1 MTESEWLSCTD
12 PAPLLDFAGGWLTE
26 RKLRLFGCA
35 CCRRLWPVL
44 TERGS
49 REAIAAAEQS
59 ADRLPPSPAAAAAAR
74 PIAAVFLPP
83 CPCARC
89 AVTAG
94 RNAALAAPW
103 ALARPARDA
112 AAVASASTAFAAAC
126 LAIAEN
132 GRAEEAGAWEAARDA
147 ELARQADLLRDL
159 AGNPFRPTPIADAVL
174 RWNDG
179 TVRRLARSAYE
190 DRAFDRLPILADAL
204 EEAGCDNADLLN
216 HCRGKDDHSRGCWA
230 LDGLLGKS

>member
-12 PAPLLDFAGGWLTE
+12 PDLLLDFAGSWLSE

-44 TERGS
+44 AERGS
-49 REAIAAAEQS
+49 REAVAAAEAV
-59 ADRLPPSPAAAAAAR
+59 ADRVPPSPTASSAAR
-74 PIAAVFLPP
+74 PVAAVFLPP

-126 LAIAEN
+126 LAVAEN
-132 GRAEEAGAWEAARDA
+132 GRAEDSAAWEAARDS
-147 ELARQADLLRDL
+147 ELARQADLFRDL
-159 AGNPFRPTPIADAVL
+159 AGNPFRPAAVPDDVL

-204 EEAGCDNADLLN
+204 EEAGCDNADLLS
-216 HCRGKDDHSRGCWA
+216 HCRDLGDHSRGCWA
-230 LDGLLGKS
+230 LDSLLGLC

>member
-1 MTESEWLSCTD
+1 MTESEWLSCPD
-12 PAPLLDFAGGWLTE
+12 PAPLLDFAGGWLSE

-44 TERGS
+44 AERGS
-49 REAIAAAEQS
+49 QEAVAAAEAV
-59 ADRLPPSPAAAAAAR
+59 ADRVPPSPAASAAAR
-74 PIAAVFLPP
+74 PVAAIFLPP
-83 CPCARC
+83 CTCARC
-89 AVTAG
+89 AATAG

-103 ALARPARDA
+103 ALARPAPDA

-126 LAIAEN
+126 LAVAEN
-132 GRAEEAGAWEAARDA
+132 GRAEDPAAWEDARDS

-159 AGNPFRPTPIADAVL
+159 AGNPFRPASIPDAVL

-204 EEAGCDNADLLN
+204 EDAGCDNDDLLN
-216 HCRGKDDHSRGCWA
+216 HCRGPGGHSRGCWA
-230 LDGLLGKS
+230 IDSLLGLR